1 MQLHT
6 ADIKQRSYT
15 DKGVLRLSG
24 ASVLVMA
31 ALGGMMSPA
40 LAQPAAPETDTSGL
54 GEIIVTAQRRAE
66 NLQSVPIAVSAV
78 GEQQLKAVGAVDT
91 TSLSTVVSGLNIQVQ
106 AASFQPR
113 IRGIGTGAIGPGI
126 ENPVALYVDNVY
138 IGPQVTGL
146 ANLADVAQVT
156 VLKGP
161 QGTLFGRNSTG
172 GVIQMTTRDPV
183 AEPGGEIRSEIDNYA
198 TTRNNIYLTG
208 GLSDALK
215 ANLSVSYTHQ
225 GEGWGKN
232 IKTGNDNH
240 KIDHDFS
247 VRNKWLF
254 TPSDATTLKLSLD
267 YSDNKNSMGPN
278 LVPIP
283 GATTLVPGWAAT
295 GPYDTDLTTDNT
307 IHLKSGGVG
316 LEASQDLGFARLVS
330 ISAYRKYKF
339 TELFD
344 PSLSPTQTI
353 LQFLGQKGH
362 QFSQE
367 LQLLSPE
374 GNDKLKWVLGLYYF
388 NAKDSLDPPFDQ
400 HNHGLTIPPFLAGA
414 DDFEILG
421 SADMKTISKSAFGQ
435 ATYEF
440 LPDTRLTLGLRYTSE
455 IRKIDAAINFIGHF
469 PFFSTGVQPFGAQ
482 VGRNKFN
489 KLTWRIALDHNFTDD
504 ILGYVSYNRGF
515 KSGGF
520 NGLSTLDP
528 AYKPE
533 IVDAY
538 EAGLK
543 TELFD
548 RHVRLNAAFF
558 YNTYK
563 DIQIIEF
570 INLPSIRNAA
580 KAKTYGADFD
590 LEAKLTDEL
599 RLNSGVSLL
608 HTKFGAGS
616 IGTLAG
622 AGASGSLP
630 GGSSARGPINGNP
643 LAFAPKFTANVSA
656 TYTKKLDWGT
666 VDFNVTNAYNSGF
679 YGAEDKNPLLHQKA
693 FDYLNTALTWTS
705 TNGGIS
711 LGIWGRNLL
720 NKVVATQLANGTL
733 GLTSDYGNPPRTY
746 GATATVRFG
755 SRR

>member
-6 ADIKQRSYT
+6 AEIKQRSLT
-15 DKGVLRLSG
+15 DKGVLKLSG

-31 ALGGMMSPA
+31 ALGGVMSPA
-40 LAQPAAPETDTSGL
+40 LAQPAAPEADSGL
-54 GEIIVTAQRRAE
+54 GEIIVTAQKRAE

-78 GEQQLKAVGAVDT
+78 SEQQLKTAGAVDT
-91 TSLSTVVSGLNIQVQ
+91 TSLSTVVSGLSIQVQ

-113 IRGIGTGAIGPGI
+113 IRGIGTAAIGPGI

-198 TTRNNIYLTG
+198 TTRNNVYLTG
-208 GLSDALK
+208 GLSDAIK

-247 VRNKWLF
+247 VRSKWFF
-254 TPSDATTLKLSLD
+254 TPSDATTIKLNLD
-267 YSDNKNSMGPN
+267 YSDNENSMGPN
-278 LVPIP
+278 LVPRP
-283 GATTLVPGWAAT
+283 GAVTLVPGWRAT
-295 GPYDTDLTTDNT
+295 GPYDTDLTTDTN
-307 IHLKSGGVG
+307 IHIKSGGVG

-353 LQFLGQKGH
+353 LQFVGQKGH

-374 GNDKLKWVLGLYYF
+374 GNDKLKWVLGLYYYK
-388 NAKDSLDPPFDQ
+388 ATDKLDPPFDQ
-400 HNHGLTIPPFLAGA
+400 HNTGLTNPVPGA
-414 DDFEILG
+414 LDFEIIG
-421 SADMKTISKSAFGQ
+421 PADMKTDSKSAFGQ

-440 LPDTRLTLGLRYTSE
+440 LPDTRLTLGLRYTTE
-455 IRKIDAAINFIGHF
+455 VRKIDATIFTIIHF
-469 PFFSTGVQPFGAQ
+469 PFFSTPPTVFGSQ
-482 VGRNKFN
+482 IDRNKFN

-520 NGLSTLDP
+520 NGFSTLNA

-533 IVDAY
+533 IVDSY

-548 RHVRLNAAFF
+548 RHVRLNTAVF

-570 INLPSIRNAA
+570 INLPSIANAA
-580 KAKTYGADFD
+580 KAKTYGVDFD
-590 LEAKLTDEL
+590 LEAKVTDEL

-608 HTKFGAGS
+608 RTKFGAGS
-616 IGTLAG
+616 IGTL
-622 AGASGSLP
+622 SGTGGSFALGGSALP
-630 GGSSARGPINGNP
+630 GPIDGNP
-643 LAFAPKFTANVSA
+643 LAFAPKFTANISA
-656 TYTKKLDWGT
+656 TYTKQLDWGT
-666 VDFNVTNAYNSGF
+666 VDLNVTNAYNSGF
-679 YGAEDKNPLLHQKA
+679 YGAEDKNPLLKQKS

-711 LGIWGRNLL
+711 LSIWGRNLL
-720 NKVVATQLANGTL
+720 DKVVATQLANGTL
-733 GLTSDYGNPPRTY
+733 GQTGDFGNPPRTY